1 VQPYRAKGPPAALAD
16 RLAEPHWLEEALRA
30 IEHLPRCRYFETPA
44 TFFQLVGSG
53 FVQRVLAG
61 QYDERKP
68 AKGRGANQ
76 GTDERRSAGEAAA
89 EWKRQAYDPEKAAA
103 RAEYE
108 AAKAAK
114 QVKAPDPPKGLPDP
128 GVQAD
133 FDLELDRV
141 AMIAQLRKG
150 VA

>member
-1 VQPYRAKGPPAALAD
+1 
-16 RLAEPHWLEEALRA
+16 
-30 IEHLPRCRYFETPA
+30 LPRCRYFETPA

-61 QYDERKP
+61 QYDDRKP

-89 EWKRQAYDPEKAAA
+89 EWKRAAYDPEKAAA

-128 GVQAD
+128 GVSAD
-133 FDLELDRV
+133 FDLERDRV